1 MTDNSLKGSLLQEM
15 METNANN
22 QAAEI
27 EAMLDDV
34 QAELHLLPPRS
45 RKMAQKMIAAID
57 QALHVEKNIVKADA
71 IATQLMDY
79 VRDNSEM

>member
-15 METNANN
+15 MEMNTNN

-34 QAELHLLPPRS
+34 QSELHLLPPRS

-57 QALHVEKNIVKADA
+57 QALHVEKNTVKADA